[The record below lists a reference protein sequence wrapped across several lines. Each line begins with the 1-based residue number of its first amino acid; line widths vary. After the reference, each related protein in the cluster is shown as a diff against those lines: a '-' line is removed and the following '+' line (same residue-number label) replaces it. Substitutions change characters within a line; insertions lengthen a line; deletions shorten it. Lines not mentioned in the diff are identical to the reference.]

1 VTRTSGR
8 AGWGC
13 RVATA
18 IGLGMVAW
26 VAGAL
31 AATMFDW
38 NEYAPAL
45 LGLAVAVGTG
55 AGPLLSRAARGV
67 IGSKAS
73 TVGEVSGDLLL
84 AGISIA
90 AVLLG
95 AWMAGRVEVTC
106 VRDTPDAGARCTI
119 DEYRWLGRV
128 RAAERTVPAVRGARA
143 TAGKATAITSV
154 TFLAGR
160 VTPGYA
166 FELDTAGGP
175 VIVTDASRPS
185 AASAVQA
192 LAPVLDRSEPGTATV
207 YIVDWLVP
215 AFAAT
220 AGIIIALLSLRR
232 ARRRL
237 RTGPTGP
244 LRPEPGA
251 L

>member
-1 VTRTSGR
+1 MTRPSGR
-8 AGWGC
+8 DGWGC

-18 IGLGMVAW
+18 VGLGMVAW

-31 AATMFDW
+31 AATVFDW

-55 AGPLLSRAARGV
+55 AGPFLSRAARGV
-67 IGSKAS
+67 FGSKAS
-73 TVGEVSGDLLL
+73 TVGDVSGDILL

-106 VRDTPDAGARCTI
+106 VRDTPGAGARCTV

-128 RAAERTVPAVRGARA
+128 RAAERTVQGVRGARA
-143 TAGKATAITSV
+143 AAGKATAITSV

-166 FELDTAGGP
+166 FELDTADGP
-175 VIVTDASRPS
+175 VIVTNASRPS
-185 AASAVQA
+185 AAAAAEA
-192 LAPVLDRSEPGTATV
+192 LAPVLDRSEPGTATAE
-207 YIVDWLVP
+207 IVDWLVP

-220 AGIIIALLSLRR
+220 AGVIIALLSLRR

-237 RTGPTGP
+237 RTGPSGP